1 VELTRGA
8 RACHVSHLQGLFDP
22 ANPDQ
27 KALVQRA
34 ATAGL
39 DIVWDQVQTMGSSFH
54 LSLRLSRAYLDK

>member
-1 VELTRGA
+1 
-8 RACHVSHLQGLFDP
+8 VSHLQGLFDP

-54 LSLRLSRAYLDK
+54 RSLRLSRAYLDK